1 MAVYMSCCGIPL
13 TITLHQISP
22 FLFFCTEL
30 CDQVGG
36 PTPQQAAGYEEFAR
50 CLPGFLPSS
59 SAAAGAKVRHLWNPT
74 QEDFLIIGGRVWPH
88 SQATENNPHG
98 LGTRLLEG
106 HTLLRGWLW
115 RVKLLCQDSGTRSH
129 VSQELEA
136 TCLINSEGNTI
147 FWHHMQIEDIQLCT
161 GNKLGICTT

>member
-1 MAVYMSCCGIPL
+1 MDVTIYGVLALLVPFYWLKVAIYGHLAMAVYMSCCGIHL

-59 SAAAGAKVRHLWNPT
+59 SAAAGAKVRHL
-74 QEDFLIIGGRVWPH
+74 
-88 SQATENNPHG
+88 
-98 LGTRLLEG
+98 
-106 HTLLRGWLW
+106 
-115 RVKLLCQDSGTRSH
+115 
-129 VSQELEA
+129 
-136 TCLINSEGNTI
+136 
-147 FWHHMQIEDIQLCT
+147 
-161 GNKLGICTT
+161 